1 MRAIYIK
8 TSMAGR
14 GGEIVTDFAGK
25 VDFYRYA
32 CEVRPDA
39 EISPRMTIDQLC
51 MALED
56 YGPGTGQRTHRRI
69 SAEDAKRLERD

>member
-1 MRAIYIK
+1 MCAIYIK

-14 GGEIVTDFAGK
+14 GNEIVTDFAGK
-25 VDFYRYA
+25 TDFYNYA

-39 EISPRMTIDQLC
+39 EISRSMNIEKLC

-56 YGPGTGQRTHRRI
+56 CGPGTGQRTHRRI

>member
-14 GGEIVTDFAGK
+14 NSEIVTDFAGK
-25 VDFYRYA
+25 ADLYRYA

-39 EISPRMTIDQLC
+39 ELSPSMNVEQLC
-51 MALED
+51 IALED
-56 YGPGTGQRTHRRI
+56 CGPGHGQRTHRRI
-69 SAEDAKRLERD
+69 SAQDAKRLERD